1 MGDVRENFARRF
13 YKGEKHMTDIVKLQ
27 PQTSEAIEAIKA
39 SRLAEGVKDSKARII
54 AEAVSALA
62 KKELKAD
69 EA

>member
-1 MGDVRENFARRF
+1 
-13 YKGEKHMTDIVKLQ
+13 MTDIVKLQ